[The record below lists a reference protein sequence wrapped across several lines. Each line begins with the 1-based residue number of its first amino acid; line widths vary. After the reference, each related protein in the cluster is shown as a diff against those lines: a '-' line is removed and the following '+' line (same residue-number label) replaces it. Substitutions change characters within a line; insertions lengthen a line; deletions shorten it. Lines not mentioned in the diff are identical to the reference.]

1 MAKRTKVVSNTSED
15 REGPTISLEETVDAL
30 EQAARSLETI
40 LPRHRNPLHRLK
52 IRTTRAELRG
62 FAKILRSKCYRFP

>member
-1 MAKRTKVVSNTSED
+1 MAKRTKAVSTTSEEKD
-15 REGPTISLEETVDAL
+15 GPTVSLEETVYAL
-30 EQAARSLETI
+30 EQAARSLETL
-40 LPRHRNPLHRLK
+40 LPRHTNPLHRLK